1 MFVEILE
8 KYNKKDNWWLW
19 LLIFCSAVWRFMILL
34 SGCARVDWSAR
45 LLYNLYIS
53 EHGLKCTC
61 IHSERLSAI
70 LFFCKSHA
78 QYYSYYILYF
88 NDVIMFSL
96 NSIPSHF
103 PLRKD
108 IKFSVH
114 CLGLTSLSLYI
125 IR

>member
-19 LLIFCSAVWRFMILL
+19 LFMFCSAVWRFMILL

-96 NSIPSHF
+96 NSFHPF
-103 PLRKD
+103 PTEKRHQ
-108 IKFSVH
+108 VQR
-114 CLGLTSLSLYI
+114 SLFRINIFEPLHY
-125 IR
+125 